1 MLGTITKYIYTVYRL
16 KSFSLAAQELFISQ
30 PALSRAI
37 KRAESELGAPIFNR
51 KTIPISLTDEGKIY
65 IDTIEQMLQLEETAK
80 ENIRNSKFLR
90 FHNIQEDPFTV
101 YGVFFENEKYRRLP
115 QQVAKDVSKGVY
127 SLHAN
132 TSGGRVKF
140 ITDSSVIAIKA
151 VLSGVEKPPHFT
163 LTGIAGF
170 DLYVGN
176 EAEYYATFVP
186 PSNVATGYE
195 SIVHFDDSAER
206 EITIN
211 FPLYS
216 DVTELYIGLEQNAVL
231 KKAPEYKHSKPIVF
245 YGSSITQGGCATR
258 PGNAYENIISRTL
271 HTDYICLGFSG
282 AIKTAV
288 GFAEYIKNL
297 DMSVF
302 VCDYDNNAPTLK
314 HLEDTHQKMFQTVRE
329 ANPDLPIIL
338 LSRPKYRLNQ
348 NEQQRLDVIRKTY
361 NDAIAAGDKNVYLID
376 GPTLMQHA
384 GNDGTVDGIHP
395 NDLGFHSMAKVLIQQ
410 LQKLI

>member
-1 MLGTITKYIYTVYRL
+1 MVETTAKYIYTVYRL
-16 KSFSLAAQELFISQ
+16 RSFSLAAQELFLSQ
-30 PALSRAI
+30 PAMSRAI
-37 KRAESELGAPIFNR
+37 KKAERELGAEIFNR
-51 KTIPISLTDEGKIY
+51 KTIPVSLTDEGKIY
-65 IDTIEQMLQLEETAK
+65 IDTIEKMLQMEQNAI
-80 ENIRNSKFLR
+80 ENIRDSKALR
-90 FHNIQEDPFTV
+90 FHNIQEEPFSV

-115 QQVAKDVSKGVY
+115 QKVAKDVSKGIY

-140 ITDSSVIAIKA
+140 ITNSSVVAIKA
-151 VLSGVEKPPHFT
+151 VISGIEKAPHFT
-163 LTGIAGF
+163 LAGIAGF
-170 DLYVGN
+170 DMYVGN

-186 PSNVATGYE
+186 PVNISTGYE
-195 SIVHFDDSAER
+195 SIIHLEDSTER

-216 DVTELYIGLEQNAVL
+216 DVTELYIGLDETAVL

-245 YGSSITQGGCATR
+245 YGSSITQGGCASR

-282 AIKTAV
+282 ATKAADE
-288 GFAEYIKNL
+288 FAEYIKNL

-302 VCDYDNNAPTLK
+302 VCDYDNNAPSLK
-314 HLEDTHQKMFQTVRE
+314 HLEETHHKMFLTVRE

-338 LSRPKYRLNQ
+338 LSQPKYRLNKK
-348 NEQQRLDVIRKTY
+348 EQQHLAVIRKTY
-361 NDAIAAGDKNVYLID
+361 NDAVAAGDKNVYLID
-376 GPTLMQHA
+376 GPTLMQYA

-395 NDLGFHSMAKVLIQQ
+395 NDLGFHSMAKVLIDQ
-410 LQKLI
+410 LKHLL